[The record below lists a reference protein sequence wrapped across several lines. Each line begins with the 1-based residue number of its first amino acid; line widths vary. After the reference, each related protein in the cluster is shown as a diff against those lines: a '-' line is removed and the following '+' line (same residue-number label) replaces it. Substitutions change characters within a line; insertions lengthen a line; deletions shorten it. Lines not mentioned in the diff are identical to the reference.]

1 MARKLYE
8 LGSVIESEAR
18 KDARNGK
25 GKWYVYAKP
34 YVEALQSLESVNDN
48 YYADSG
54 RSVVAYALANLGSW
68 RGDVAKQV
76 KAELKLHL
84 DGKA

>member
-8 LGSVIESEAR
+8 LGVLIESEAKR
-18 KDARNGK
+18 EIREGK

-34 YVEALQSLESVNDN
+34 YVEALQSLSSISDN

-54 RSVVAYALANLGSW
+54 RSVVAYALSNLGSW
-68 RGDVAKQV
+68 RGEVAKQV
-76 KAELKLHL
+76 KVELKQHL